1 MNKNDPVYIL
11 IIAEFFSISHAARK
25 LGFTRKAIYDFIKV
39 GKITDDAKARITA
52 AGYDPKTFKPV
63 NH

>member
-1 MNKNDPVYIL
+1 MNKDDPVYIL
-11 IIAEFFSISHAARK
+11 IITEFFSISHAARK
-25 LGFTRKAIYDFIKV
+25 LGFTRKVYDFIKA
-39 GKITDDAKARITA
+39 GRITIDAQDRIAA